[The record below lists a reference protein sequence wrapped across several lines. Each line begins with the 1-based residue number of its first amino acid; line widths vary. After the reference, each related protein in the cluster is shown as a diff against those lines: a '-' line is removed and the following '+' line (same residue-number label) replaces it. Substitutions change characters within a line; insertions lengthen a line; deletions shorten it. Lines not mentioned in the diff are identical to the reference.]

1 MNALDRLITA
11 LRERCTVTDTNPPRG
26 WVVLLAPDGSHL
38 AYLPLAAPDILRLAE
53 DCGLDTT
60 GESAD
65 ADLLW
70 DALDDAAPPTLL
82 TGDWVALLRVHDGTS
97 TVDEIRLTEPE
108 LADLAALL
116 DDSARRRAEREQ
128 LRADHPELVAEV
140 TAIAAWPE
148 DELSA
153 DIREIAAW
161 PEDELGAEID
171 DLAPRSQS
179 DICVL
184 YAEVLAHAHRYGRR
198 VAATRALD
206 DWFGAVTDPGEEGPR

>member
-1 MNALDRLITA
+1 MNALDRLITV
-11 LRERCTVTDTNPPRG
+11 LRERSTVTDTNPPRG

-38 AYLPLAAPDILRLAE
+38 AYLPLAAPDILQLAE

-82 TGDWVALLRVHDGTS
+82 TGDWTALLRVHDGTS
-97 TVDEIRLTEPE
+97 TVDEIRLTDTE
-108 LADLAALL
+108 LTDLATLL

-128 LRADHPELVAEV
+128 LHADHPELVAEV

-153 DIREIAAW
+153 DITAIAAW
-161 PEDELGAEID
+161 PEDELAAEIE

-184 YAEVLAHAHRYGRR
+184 YAEVLAHGRR

-206 DWFGAVTDPGEEGPR
+206 DWFGAVTDPSDEDPR